1 MAKAKPSDDHE
12 SAQSPPSET
21 AAPQPQERAAQR
33 PREQRGGVPR
43 SVRMVGAMDYS
54 RARPRHKP
62 VEVIRSWPGVRN
74 GQLVVLH
81 PAHQKRLLKGGFV
94 KEVADA

>member
-1 MAKAKPSDDHE
+1 MAKAKSSDDTE
-12 SAQSPPSET
+12 TAQHSPGET
-21 AAPQPQERAAQR
+21 AAPPPQERAVQR

-43 SVRMVGAMDYS
+43 AVRMVGAMDYS
-54 RARPRHKP
+54 RARPRQAP